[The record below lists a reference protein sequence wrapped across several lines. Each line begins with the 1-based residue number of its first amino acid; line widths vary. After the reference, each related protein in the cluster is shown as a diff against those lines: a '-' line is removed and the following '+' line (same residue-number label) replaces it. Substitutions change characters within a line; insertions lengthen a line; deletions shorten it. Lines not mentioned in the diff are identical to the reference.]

1 MPGFCYRRHRS
12 GDYFLLPLAP
22 IRCLISSSTPHT
34 YFPHSLKDSP
44 WWIQNPKT
52 GSRPGSESQEGDGGI
67 SMIEKKHV
75 GQKFE
80 EFLQEDGI
88 YEQVQLNAL
97 KKTLAHQIKAL
108 MEERGI
114 PKTEMAN
121 RMKTSRSSLD
131 RLLNEDSY
139 NVTIATISKAAS
151 VLGKRIELS
160 LVENDG

>member
-1 MPGFCYRRHRS
+1 MS
-12 GDYFLLPLAP
+12 V
-22 IRCLISSSTPHT
+22 I
-34 YFPHSLKDSP
+34 
-44 WWIQNPKT
+44 N
-52 GSRPGSESQEGDGGI
+52 
-67 SMIEKKHV
+67 KKHI
-75 GQKFE
+75 GQGFE
-80 EFLQEDGI
+80 DFLQEEGI

-114 PKTEMAN
+114 PKTEMAS

-160 LVENDG
+160 LVDNNG

>member
-1 MPGFCYRRHRS
+1 
-12 GDYFLLPLAP
+12 
-22 IRCLISSSTPHT
+22 
-34 YFPHSLKDSP
+34 
-44 WWIQNPKT
+44 
-52 GSRPGSESQEGDGGI
+52 
-67 SMIEKKHV
+67 
-75 GQKFE
+75 
-80 EFLQEDGI
+80 
-88 YEQVQLNAL
+88 
-97 KKTLAHQIKAL
+97 

-131 RLLNEDSY
+131 RLLNEESY

>member
-1 MPGFCYRRHRS
+1 MS
-12 GDYFLLPLAP
+12 V
-22 IRCLISSSTPHT
+22 I
-34 YFPHSLKDSP
+34 
-44 WWIQNPKT
+44 N
-52 GSRPGSESQEGDGGI
+52 
-67 SMIEKKHV
+67 KKHI
-75 GQKFE
+75 GQGFE
-80 EFLQEDGI
+80 DFLQEEGI

-114 PKTEMAN
+114 PKTEMAS

-160 LVENDG
+160 LVDNSG

>member
-1 MPGFCYRRHRS
+1 
-12 GDYFLLPLAP
+12 
-22 IRCLISSSTPHT
+22 
-34 YFPHSLKDSP
+34 
-44 WWIQNPKT
+44 
-52 GSRPGSESQEGDGGI
+52 
-67 SMIEKKHV
+67 MINKKHV
-75 GQKFE
+75 GQEFE
-80 EFLQEDGI
+80 NFLQEEGI

-97 KKTLAHQIKAL
+97 KKTLAHQIKAM

-121 RMKTSRSSLD
+121 RMNTSRSSLD

-160 LVENDG
+160 LIDNG

>member
-1 MPGFCYRRHRS
+1 
-12 GDYFLLPLAP
+12 
-22 IRCLISSSTPHT
+22 
-34 YFPHSLKDSP
+34 
-44 WWIQNPKT
+44 
-52 GSRPGSESQEGDGGI
+52 
-67 SMIEKKHV
+67 MIEKKHV